1 MELKELMERISK
13 NDIPHFLIL
22 FGEEQGILDVYLD
35 ELKGFAQHI
44 STSFQSVMEV
54 YGRRG
59 IKSLDSSSKLYVINR
74 DDSYK
79 QMESKWEDVSNYFS
93 KSKDIVILKYDKL
106 KKNEKFYTRNK
117 KYCVEFKPLTD
128 EILYQH
134 IFKTVP
140 INSDIGYKLI
150 HYCNND
156 YGRLLLEL
164 DKLKHYMISSKERDP
179 DKAFD
184 IMDEHNAF
192 YKEIGDIT
200 FELTDAVLYGDIDKS
215 FRKLDEA
222 KRKGESPMLIASVL
236 YNGFRNML
244 AVQALGKNKKDASK
258 RTGLQGWEV
267 HNAIKNMG
275 AYSVKT
281 LERNIKLC
289 QKVET
294 GVKTGKISDT
304 IALDYLIQGCLI

>member
-1 MELKELMERISK
+1 MELRELMERISK

-22 FGEEQGILDVYLD
+22 FGEEQGILDVYLAK
-35 ELKGFAQHI
+35 LKNSVCHV
-44 STSFQSVMEV
+44 STSFRSVADL
-54 YGRRG
+54 YSKRG
-59 IKSLDSSSKLYVINR
+59 VKTLDSSSKLYIINR
-74 DDSYK
+74 DEAYRS
-79 QMESKWEDVSNYFS
+79 EETKWTEVANYFS
-93 KSKDIVILKYDKL
+93 KSKDILVLRYGKL
-106 KKNEKFYTRNK
+106 KKSEKFYTRNK
-117 KYCVEFKPLTD
+117 SYCVEFKPLPAD
-128 EILYQH
+128 VLQH
-134 IFKTVP
+134 HISSKL
-140 INSDIGYKLI
+140 NLNDANGLKLI
-150 HYCNND
+150 QYCNND
-156 YGRLLLEL
+156 YARILLEIDKIDHYIQSRGGIDPNEAFEIL
-164 DKLKHYMISSKERDP
+164 DKND
-179 DKAFD
+179 
-184 IMDEHNAF
+184 AF
-192 YKEIGDIT
+192 YREVGDIT

-244 AVQALGKNKKDASK
+244 AVQSLGKNKKDASK

-304 IALDYLIQGCLI
+304 VALDYLIQGCLI